1 MIQASVGWQCPEC
14 VKRSARTAPVT
25 RYRFSTPGS
34 AGTLVQRAPVTLLL
48 IAVNVVVFI
57 ISKGGSDAFIRRW
70 GEAPA
75 AVQLGDTYRLF
86 TSPWIHLSIVHIGLN
101 MLSLYVVGQPVEAA
115 IGKVRYLLL
124 YLGAAMGGSVA
135 YFLLAPPT
143 VLGVGASGAIFGVFG
158 ALFVVARKR
167 GLQTGGI
174 VGLIAINLIY
184 GFVVPG
190 IGWQAHIGGLVA
202 GTGIA
207 AGFLLA
213 ERWRGTQARLVET
226 ATCVAAAVVMYG
238 LMEFPCRHFVGN

>member
-1 MIQASVGWQCPEC
+1 MIRASVGWQCPEC

-25 RYRFSTPGS
+25 RYRFNAPGS
-34 AGTLVQRAPVTLLL
+34 AGNLVQRAPVTMLL
-48 IAVNVVVFI
+48 IAINVVVFI
-57 ISKGGSDAFIRRW
+57 VSKGGSNVFTSKW
-70 GEAPA
+70 GEVPSL
-75 AVQLGDTYRLF
+75 VQSGQTYRLF
-86 TSPWIHLSIVHIGLN
+86 TSPWVHVSIVHIGLN

-135 YFLLAPPT
+135 FFLVAPT
-143 VLGVGASGAIFGVFG
+143 NVDGAGASGAIFGVFG

-167 GLQTGGI
+167 GLHTGGI

-213 ERWRGTQARLVET
+213 ERWRSTPARVVET
-226 ATCVAAAVVMYG
+226 ATCVAAAVLMYG
-238 LMEFPCRHFVGN
+238 LMQFPPR